1 MKDYYKKTEEKLS
14 QKVTEWKV
22 SVSQNGGRNETVVE
36 FNTISPAGEDFHT
49 TLVIDGKPTV
59 TEIAESLLAYQEDFN
74 PVAEALLW
82 VDSEGH
88 GKNGAPDLEGLI
100 SDKKHMKQE
109 MLDLYNAITRKTKK
123 ESIMTT
129 EIKKT
134 TKTEPVESNAFF
146 DCLAVK
152 SVQVYPF
159 KEGPSMGRIK
169 GLASIVLND
178 QLIIRG
184 IRVMEGENGLY
195 VVYPIDPF
203 FKGEDS
209 RYITQPITRQ
219 LREHIENCVLEKYQ
233 AVIG

>member
-36 FNTISPAGEDFHT
+36 FNTISPAGEDFYAT
-49 TLVIDGKPTV
+49 VVIDGKPTV

-88 GKNGAPDLEGLI
+88 GKNGAPDLEELI
-100 SDKKHMKQE
+100 ADKKHMKQE
-109 MLDLYNAITRKTKK
+109 MLDLHNAITSKKTK
-123 ESIMTT
+123 ESTMTT
-129 EIKKT
+129 ETKTT
-134 TKTEPVESNAFF
+134 TKTEPVESNAF
-146 DCLAVK
+146 DSLAVT

-159 KEGPSMGRIK
+159 KEGPSLGHMKAI
-169 GLASIVLND
+169 AQVVLND
-178 QLIIRG
+178 QLVLRG
-184 IRVMEGENGLY
+184 LRVMEGDYGLF
-195 VVYPIDPF
+195 VGYPFDPF
-203 FKGEDS
+203 YKGEDYRS
-209 RYITQPITRQ
+209 LVVPMTRQ

-233 AVIG
+233 ASIA